1 MTRSRSPAPGTW
13 MMRCALLAPGP
24 CAQMISNRAART
36 GKPDRAGGRDTIGA
50 NLTTL
55 TLVLG
60 LAALL
65 VVGRSVAR

>member
-1 MTRSRSPAPGTW
+1 